1 MGIIQRNTDPLWL
14 FDGEQLPVADLTAK
28 LVQKSQD
35 RHREIF
41 RDSWSNTPAHLETWS
56 VGLFGTEKKAKRRE
70 GRPFLIHLKPNH
82 VSRLHLFGESA
93 EHGTAPRV
101 NTQELLLAHTLD
113 KNPNRGGGR
122 SFDYKHRRGFKEYL
136 TNNSLFV
143 TFHTGHISGRLQTK
157 PNCVVVQVLML
168 YGQQAHQGL
177 HYPAQPK
184 HSCPSWDL
192 AWLERAVGLA
202 VLCENS
208 VLSLNFSHAKHLGVP
223 AILHFLLRPQTSIFS
238 PQHLNNA

>member
-93 EHGTAPRV
+93 KHGTVPRV

-136 TNNSLFV
+136 TNNSLWHFTLG
-143 TFHTGHISGRLQTK
+143 TFLGDYKQNQT
-157 PNCVVVQVLML
+157 VLL
-168 YGQQAHQGL
+168 F
-177 HYPAQPK
+177 K
-184 HSCPSWDL
+184 SWCFMGSKLTKDYIIL
-192 AWLERAVGLA
+192 
-202 VLCENS
+202 
-208 VLSLNFSHAKHLGVP
+208 LSLNTPAPPGTWPGWRGQLDSLFFVKIQFFHWISLMPNTLVYLPFFISSSGHKLQFS
-223 AILHFLLRPQTSIFS
+223 LHST
-238 PQHLNNA
+238 